1 MLVLRVYWRYVI
13 MCNSCVI
20 DKNNVSIHVY
30 MYIVVHRELSLAW
43 GKHWAHRLNVNCF
56 SGGSSHRKRG
66 VQANAQP
73 SPQAHVQWRNDLNA
87 TQEKHLRTD
96 VEPSA
101 SVVSIA
107 G

>member
-1 MLVLRVYWRYVI
+1 M
-13 MCNSCVI
+13 
-20 DKNNVSIHVY
+20 SIHVH
-30 MYIVVHRELSLAW
+30 VVHRGLSLAW

-101 SVVSIA
+101 SVVSVA
-107 G
+107 GIV